1 MPIVQLL
8 RNGQLTL
15 PVEIR
20 RTLGLKR
27 GDLFDVQIAEGKI
40 VFTPIMVADGN
51 ELKKRI
57 ITLLE
62 RNWRKNEDMPVEEIE
77 RVVDKAVR
85 EVKEEL
91 KRS

>member
-1 MPIVQLL
+1 
-8 RNGQLTL
+8 
-15 PVEIR
+15 
-20 RTLGLKR
+20 
-27 GDLFDVQIAEGKI
+27 
-40 VFTPIMVADGN
+40 MVADGN

-62 RNWRKNEDMPVEEIE
+62 RNWRKNEDVPVEEIE